1 MPFSNFGFFK
11 KVFFAALACLI
22 LLIIFLRFIFPAP
35 PQQLRIAAGSQGSY
49 FHEVASA
56 YKTALAKEGISLEIV
71 QTMGALDN
79 LQLVNAGKVD
89 LALTHDGLV
98 HAKDDSQLRSLGS
111 ISYEPIWVFRRKGT
125 PALTDL
131 SQLKGLRVNI
141 GPEGSG
147 VRFLALQLLNL
158 SGVTPE
164 NTPFFDVSTMT
175 SIELLKTGQLD
186 VGFFMDPPENPHI
199 KSLFT
204 SQDILEV
211 SLKDADA
218 FHRNLRYLHVTPL
231 APSTIDLATA
241 QPSSEFRTL
250 SVTNTVVVNRQLH
263 PAIQYLM
270 LSIMDKIHHAPS
282 LISAEGEFPSDKDV
296 GLPLSD
302 EADIFYKKGM
312 PFLSQY
318 LPFELASIVERLAKS
333 LLPLLIVIF
342 PILKFIPTL
351 IKWRTSRKFLK
362 LYKSLASVEARMRS
376 NSSALS
382 AVEYESMLNCI
393 EEEIVSENLSLSSSE
408 VYVLRE
414 HIELVRGQIQ
424 RFTVAKQN
432 PGAST

>member
-1 MPFSNFGFFK
+1 MSFSNFGFFK
-11 KVFFAALACLI
+11 KIFLAALACLI

-35 PQQLRIAAGSQGSY
+35 PQHLRIAAGSQGSY

-56 YKTALAKEGISLEIV
+56 YKTALAKEGIALEIV
-71 QTMGALDN
+71 QTLGALDN

-98 HAKDDSQLRSLGS
+98 HAKDEPQLRSLGS

-125 PALTDL
+125 PVLTDL
-131 SQLKGLRVNI
+131 SQLKGLRVNM

-147 VRFLALQLLNL
+147 VRYLTLQLLNL

-164 NTPFFDVSTMT
+164 NTSFFDVPTMA
-175 SIELLKTGQLD
+175 SMEMLKTGQLD
-186 VGFFMDPPENPHI
+186 VGFFMDPPENPII

-204 SQDILEV
+204 SQDLLEV

-218 FHRNLRYLHVTPL
+218 FHRNIRYLHVTPL

-241 QPSSEFRTL
+241 QPAGEFRTL

-270 LSIMDKIHHAPS
+270 LSIMDKTHHTPS

-351 IKWRTSRKFLK
+351 IKWRTRRKFSK
-362 LYKSLASVEARMRS
+362 LYKSLANVEARMR
-376 NSSALS
+376 AKPTAHT
-382 AVEYESMLNCI
+382 AVEYESMLNRI
-393 EEEIVSENLSLSSSE
+393 EQEIVSENLSLSSTE

-424 RFTVAKQN
+424 RFTAPQQTS
-432 PGAST
+432 GASN

>member
-1 MPFSNFGFFK
+1 MPFSNFNFFK
-11 KVFFAALACLI
+11 KIFIAMLGCLAL
-22 LLIIFLRFIFPAP
+22 LLIFLRFIFPAP
-35 PQQLRIAAGSQGSY
+35 PQHLRIAAGSQGSY
-49 FHEVASA
+49 FHDVAST

-71 QTMGALDN
+71 QTLGALDN

-89 LALTHDGLV
+89 LALAHDGLV
-98 HAKDDSQLRSLGS
+98 QAKAEPELRSLGS

-125 PALTDL
+125 PVLNDLT
-131 SQLKGLRVNI
+131 QLKGMRVNI

-147 VRFLALQLLNL
+147 VRFLSLQLLSL
-158 SGVTPE
+158 SGVTPQ
-164 NTPFFDVSTMT
+164 NTPFFDVSTME
-175 SIELLKTGQLD
+175 SIELLNSGRLD
-186 VGFFMDPPENPHI
+186 VGFFMDPPENQNI

-204 SQDILEV
+204 SQEILEV
-211 SLKDADA
+211 NLKDADA

-231 APSTIDLATA
+231 AASTIDMASA
-241 QPSSEFRTL
+241 QPASEFRTV

-270 LSIMDKIHHAPS
+270 LSIMDKSHHAPS

-302 EADIFYKKGM
+302 EAEIFYEKGM

-333 LLPLLIVIF
+333 LLPFLLVIF
-342 PILKFIPTL
+342 PILKFIPTI
-351 IKWRTSRKFLK
+351 IKWHTSRKFSK
-362 LYKSLASVEARMRS
+362 LYKSLANVEARMRS
-376 NSSALS
+376 NSAQLS
-382 AVEYESMLNCI
+382 AAECISLLNRI
-393 EEEIVSENLSLSSSE
+393 EEEIALENLSLSSSE

-424 RFTVAKQN
+424 RFK
-432 PGAST
+432 

>member
-1 MPFSNFGFFK
+1 MPFSNFNFFK
-11 KVFFAALACLI
+11 KIFIAMLGCLAL
-22 LLIIFLRFIFPAP
+22 LLIFLRFIFPAP
-35 PQQLRIAAGSQGSY
+35 PQHLRIAAGSQGSY
-49 FHEVASA
+49 FHDVAST

-71 QTMGALDN
+71 QTLGALDN

-89 LALTHDGLV
+89 LALAHDGLV
-98 HAKDDSQLRSLGS
+98 QAKAEPELRSLGS

-125 PALTDL
+125 PVLNDLT
-131 SQLKGLRVNI
+131 QLKGMRVNI

-147 VRFLALQLLNL
+147 VRFLSLQLLSL
-158 SGVTPE
+158 SGVTPQ
-164 NTPFFDVSTMT
+164 NTPFFDVSTME
-175 SIELLKTGQLD
+175 SIELLNSGRLD
-186 VGFFMDPPENPHI
+186 VGFFMDPPENQNI

-204 SQDILEV
+204 SQEILEV
-211 SLKDADA
+211 NLKDADA

-231 APSTIDLATA
+231 AASTIDMASA
-241 QPSSEFRTL
+241 QPASEFRTV

-270 LSIMDKIHHAPS
+270 LSIMDKSHHAPS

-302 EADIFYKKGM
+302 EAEIFYEKGM

-333 LLPLLIVIF
+333 LLPFLLVIF
-342 PILKFIPTL
+342 PILKFIPTI
-351 IKWRTSRKFLK
+351 IKWHTSRKFSK
-362 LYKSLASVEARMRS
+362 LYKSLANVEARMRS
-376 NSSALS
+376 NSAQLS
-382 AVEYESMLNCI
+382 AAECVSLLNRI
-393 EEEIVSENLSLSSSE
+393 EEEIALENLSLSSSE

-424 RFTVAKQN
+424 RFK
-432 PGAST
+432 

>member
-1 MPFSNFGFFK
+1 MLGCL
-11 KVFFAALACLI
+11 AL
-22 LLIIFLRFIFPAP
+22 LLIFLRFIFPAP
-35 PQQLRIAAGSQGSY
+35 PQHLRIAAGSQGSY
-49 FHEVASA
+49 FHDVAST

-71 QTMGALDN
+71 QTLGALDN

-89 LALTHDGLV
+89 LALAHDGLV
-98 HAKDDSQLRSLGS
+98 QANAEPELRSLGS

-125 PALTDL
+125 PVLNDLT
-131 SQLKGLRVNI
+131 QLKGMRVNI

-147 VRFLALQLLNL
+147 VRFLSLQLLSL
-158 SGVTPE
+158 SGVTPQ
-164 NTPFFDVSTMT
+164 NTQFFDVSTME
-175 SIELLKTGQLD
+175 SIELLNSGRLD
-186 VGFFMDPPENPHI
+186 VGFFMDPPENQNI

-204 SQDILEV
+204 SQEILEV
-211 SLKDADA
+211 NLKDADA

-231 APSTIDLATA
+231 AASTIDMASA
-241 QPSSEFRTL
+241 QPASEFRTV

-270 LSIMDKIHHAPS
+270 LSIMDKSHHAPS

-302 EADIFYKKGM
+302 EAEIFYEKGM

-333 LLPLLIVIF
+333 LLPFLLVIF
-342 PILKFIPTL
+342 PILKFIPTI
-351 IKWRTSRKFLK
+351 IKWHTSRKFSK
-362 LYKSLASVEARMRS
+362 LYKSLANVEARMRS
-376 NSSALS
+376 NSAQLS
-382 AVEYESMLNCI
+382 AAECVSLLNRI
-393 EEEIVSENLSLSSSE
+393 EEEIALENLSLSSSE

-424 RFTVAKQN
+424 RFK
-432 PGAST
+432 